1 MGLSRSLSPET
12 GTLEGEEEDASEG
25 DTELD
30 AAEAWLGVWPLG
42 DRVLWRRSPTP
53 PWPPPPPPPP
63 PPLPCSSLRGG
74 SSSCSSLLL
83 LAASG
88 GEATEEQEAEE
99 EEDGRSWSWSP
110 ASSPPDSGGSGSEP
124 HSMLLSLACGLRA

>member
-12 GTLEGEEEDASEG
+12 GTLEEEEEDASEG

-63 PPLPCSSLRGG
+63 PPLL
-74 SSSCSSLLL
+74 
-83 LAASG
+83 
-88 GEATEEQEAEE
+88 Q
-99 EEDGRSWSWSP
+99 
-110 ASSPPDSGGSGSEP
+110 DSGVSSFGP
-124 HSMLLSLACGLRA
+124 LSDRPSWPLRPGLELEEGVLVRAARASR